1 MPLASKTDKISFW
14 GTLRDLT
21 VVEASQKEN
30 KKFSTDKDFK
40 YFFHIFFDFYRKIKQ
55 DKYLLSTKLKNSK
68 GKKKFSFKWN
78 IFWENCDVKNNR
90 FHWNT

>member
-21 VVEASQKEN
+21 LIEASQKEN

-40 YFFHIFFDFYRKIKQ
+40 YFFHTFFDFYRKIKQ

-68 GKKKFSFKWN
+68 GKKNFLSNEIYSEK
-78 IFWENCDVKNNR
+78 
-90 FHWNT
+90 TMT